1 MKIINTKNTINFN
14 KEIIFGEIG
23 ALIGAPLSAYIISE
37 FTSNVKY
44 IAFSAVLGG
53 IIGGALFWLSIRS
66 YDKKIEKKFSVKN
79 LAEDIIYFTPIAFL
93 VSLFIYYPIL
103 FFYSEYLINDQHK
116 ILYSVMFSQ
125 LIAFSLFLIMMNIYR
140 YFLAKIYKKVL

>member
-23 ALIGAPLSAYIISE
+23 ALIGTPLSSYIISK
-37 FTSNVKY
+37 FIPSVRA

-53 IIGGALFWLSIRS
+53 IIGGALFWLFMRS

-79 LAEDIIYFTPIAFL
+79 LAEDIIYFTPL
-93 VSLFIYYPIL
+93 LF
-103 FFYSEYLINDQHK
+103 
-116 ILYSVMFSQ
+116 
-125 LIAFSLFLIMMNIYR
+125 
-140 YFLAKIYKKVL
+140 